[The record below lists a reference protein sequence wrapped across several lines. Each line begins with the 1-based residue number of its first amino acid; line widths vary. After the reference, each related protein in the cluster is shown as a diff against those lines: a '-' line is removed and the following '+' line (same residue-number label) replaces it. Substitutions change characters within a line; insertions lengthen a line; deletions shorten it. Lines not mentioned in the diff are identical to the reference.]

1 MTVIDVARD
10 RANRTLTLTAEY
22 PATPEHVWQLWADP
36 RLLERWWG
44 PPTHPATVV
53 EHDLRPGGKVTYFMT
68 SPEGE
73 RYHGYWTVETV
84 DSPRA
89 LEFEDGFAD
98 ADGKPSDTMP
108 TSRSLVRIEPADAG
122 TTRMVIT
129 AVFPSEEAMDQL
141 IEMGMEEGIRLA
153 VGQTDEL
160 LREGVPARP

>member
-1 MTVIDVARD
+1 
-10 RANRTLTLTAEY
+10 
-22 PATPEHVWQLWADP
+22 
-36 RLLERWWG
+36 
-44 PPTHPATVV
+44 
-53 EHDLRPGGKVTYFMT
+53 MT

-98 ADGKPSDTMP
+98 ADGKPNDTMP

-141 IEMGMEEGIRLA
+141 IEMGMDEGLRLA

-160 LREGVPARP
+160 LRELVTARS